1 MAETL
6 LATVQV
12 AALLSMVVVS
22 YAAFRMVRLLAQQV
36 SIQAA
41 AVARAVDLGQAQR
54 QDAIRPVLAAA
65 VHALEGHAEPTTVG
79 FRLAIT
85 NAGSGPAFAVVVTLV
100 GMPTL
105 VEVASSVSAG
115 ASHDLIMAG
124 QTLALNFA
132 TAEPSRRGTRH
143 AGPRDAQPV
152 GEVLLA
158 FRDSLNGERT
168 TRIRLAT
175 TRWIEEQSAY
185 GLRVTSQVFGE

>member
-12 AALLSMVVVS
+12 AVLLAVVVVS
-22 YAAFRMVRLLAQQV
+22 YAAFRMVRLLTQQV
-36 SIQAA
+36 GIQAA

-65 VHALEGHAEPTTVG
+65 VHALEGHAEPTTAG

-105 VEVASSVSAG
+105 VEVASPVSAG
-115 ASHDLIMAG
+115 ASRDLIMAG
-124 QTLALNFA
+124 QTLALDF
-132 TAEPSRRGTRH
+132 TTTESSRRGTRYP
-143 AGPRDAQPV
+143 GPRDAQPA

-168 TRIRLAT
+168 TRARLAT
-175 TRWIEEQSAY
+175 TRWIEEHGTY
-185 GLRVTSQVFGE
+185 GLRITSQVFGE